1 MAYAYDA
8 SKSEEQKK
16 EMQQKVIDLAESFK
30 ENPQEFVEYLRFSSQ
45 FYNYSARNSMLIFS
59 QNEGARYCNS
69 FKAFQDMGYSVKR
82 GEHGMKIL
90 VPTVKTYLHIG
101 DDLVPLSKATAEQ
114 KAAYKLHQI
123 QSEQKLYFKVGTVFD
138 IAQTNCPKEDYPKYL
153 DLGYSSEQHAQICD
167 TMKKFCEEK
176 LHCPVHESNFNSV
189 VLRGYYSPSANSISL
204 SGMFDDTTKLSILTH
219 EAGHAI
225 LHNDKEMMQ
234 QKRPEAQVEF
244 EADAT
249 SVMLQSYFGVE
260 IAESRLRHLSD
271 CYNEMLSDK
280 NITSKDVTASLDRAH
295 KAFKIVVENV
305 NQELRPELAQ
315 TQAQTSEQKTPEN
328 IKVADNSNNFVN
340 IRNKISKVTFDT
352 NDKNYLRFN
361 VTTESGNGLEG
372 IYRIEADGNGQG
384 NKLVSIESADSHP
397 DIIKN
402 WGYIEKQLLNYT
414 YPTPAIVQ
422 ESLTQGRV
430 DYLLSAG
437 NVKFEHCLFENI
449 EFNQSAAKIIQA
461 SDCMFNNC
469 KFEGCDFIGTDFSC
483 TSFKG
488 CTIRN
493 SNFSG
498 AEAPACIYEY
508 TQIYDSSFS
517 NASMSD
523 NTFRQ
528 SSFNRCDLS
537 GVNINNSEINTSYFR
552 NATIKEPVKNI
563 DKISVTMSGA
573 TSAEVAN
580 YKQQLLKN
588 LNPQNN
594 NPNTQNSNYTIT
606 QNNAQSAQ
614 AQTSASQQPIMPSQ
628 LPDMGMGGMSF
639 GM

>member
-1 MAYAYDA
+1 MAYDYDA

-30 ENPQEFVEYLRFSSQ
+30 DNPQVFAEYLRFSSQ
-45 FYNYSARNSMLIFS
+45 FYNYSARNSMLIYE
-59 QNEGARYCNS
+59 QNRGARYCNS
-69 FKAFQDMGYSVKR
+69 FKAFKDMGYSVNR

-101 DDLVPLSKATAEQ
+101 DDLIPLSKATAEQ

-153 DLGYSSEQHAQICD
+153 DLGYSSEQHAEICN

-176 LHCPVHESNFNSV
+176 LHCPVHEDNFNSV
-189 VLRGYYSPSANSISL
+189 VLRGYYSPSANFISL

-219 EAGHAI
+219 ETGHAI
-225 LHNDKEMMQ
+225 LHNDKEMKQ
-234 QKRPEAQVEF
+234 EKRPDAQIEF

-295 KAFKIVVENV
+295 KAFKTVVDNV
-305 NQELRPELAQ
+305 NQELRPELTQ
-315 TQAQTSEQKTPEN
+315 TQKQASAQKTAEN
-328 IKVADNSNNFVN
+328 TEVADNSNNLIYIKN
-340 IRNKISKVTFDT
+340 RISKVAFDA
-352 NDKNYLRFN
+352 NDKNYLHFI
-361 VTTESGNGLEG
+361 VSTESGANLEG
-372 IYRIEADGNGQG
+372 IYRIEADGSGQG
-384 NKLVSIESADSHP
+384 NKLVSVESSESHP
-397 DIIKN
+397 DISKN
-402 WGYIEKQLLNYT
+402 WDYIEKQLLNYT
-414 YPTPAIVQ
+414 YPTQVIIQQTLSQ
-422 ESLTQGRV
+422 ERIN
-430 DYLLSAG
+430 YLLTSG
-437 NVKFEHCLFENI
+437 NIKFEHCLFENI
-449 EFNQSAAKIIQA
+449 DFNQSTAKILQA

-483 TSFKG
+483 TSFKD

-498 AEAPACIYEY
+498 AVAPACIYEY
-508 TQIYDSSFS
+508 TQIYDSNFS
-517 NASMSD
+517 NASMLD

-537 GVNINNSEINTSYFR
+537 GVNIKNSEINTSYFR
-552 NATIKEPVKNI
+552 NTAVREPVKNI
-563 DKISVTMSGA
+563 DKISVTMGGA
-573 TSAEVAN
+573 TSDEIAN
-580 YKQQLLKN
+580 HKQQILKN
-588 LNPQNN
+588 LNPKYS
-594 NPNTQNSNYTIT
+594 NPDFQSSNQTNIQTNSQATQ
-606 QNNAQSAQ
+606 AQ
-614 AQTSASQQPIMPSQ
+614 ASASQQPI
-628 LPDMGMGGMSF
+628 LPCQIPDIGMGGMNF
-639 GM
+639 GI